1 MQLSHE
7 QEKFRVFSDFQ
18 EVIFPK
24 SLDVIYVVYILPSPY
39 AQKQEKSIRLGR

>member
-1 MQLSHE
+1 MQFSHE

-18 EVIFPK
+18 EDIFPEI
-24 SLDVIYVVYILPSPY
+24 LDIIYVVYILPSPL